1 MKFKIRGFEVNT
13 LTIIMATLVVLGVV
27 YVYLEY
33 GGGSV
38 KEGYHV
44 HAAEYKAADVP
55 KEKETGDDKV
65 TIVKVNATQ
74 DNYNHYTGESMP
86 AVFYGPEGSVAKVS
100 LDSAGDAIIITTDKM
115 GKNKT
120 YKVKGQKTTTS
131 GSSSKD
137 GTTVYYGPDGTKAV
151 VFTDNTGNKAIRMV
165 KTDGSNVIYKSVTVE
180 SITANPSI
188 ADNTDAYPEKTSP
201 DTTVS
206 ASGYDEAYSQ
216 KLPRGIPKSMI
227 PSGDEDLYILKTDV
241 VPPVCPACPAPIVKC
256 NDSGGS
262 NKKPPPCPPCARC
275 PEPKFDCKKVPNY
288 GSGNTG
294 ANYYGADGSQGK
306 MNGPGGTVE
315 NFLPQPV
322 LQDYTT
328 FGA

>member
-33 GGGSV
+33 GGGGV
-38 KEGYHV
+38 KEGYHT
-44 HAAEYKAADVP
+44 HAAEYEAAEVP
-55 KEKETGDDKV
+55 KQQETGDDKV
-65 TIVKVNATQ
+65 TIIKVNATQ

-100 LDSAGDAIIITTDKM
+100 VDSAGDAIIITTDKM
-115 GKNKT
+115 GKNNT
-120 YKVKGQKTTTS
+120 YKVKGQKPKAG
-131 GSSSKD
+131 GSASKD

-151 VFTDNTGNKAIRMV
+151 VFIDNTGNKAIRMV

-180 SITANPSI
+180 SITANPTI
-188 ADNTDAYPEKTSP
+188 ADNTDAYPENTSP
-201 DTTVS
+201 DTTVA

-216 KLPRGIPKSMI
+216 MLPRGIPKTMI

-241 VPPVCPACPAPIVKC
+241 VPPVCPACPSPIVKC
-256 NDSGGS
+256 NENGGS
-262 NKKPPPCPPCARC
+262 DKKPPPCPPCARC

-294 ANYYGADGSQGK
+294 ANYYGADGSQGT
-306 MNGPGGTVE
+306 MNGPEGAVE